1 MGDGEPDTDREATE
15 TDEEDSQEVSVTFDR
30 EYIEEQLMPQYP
42 AALHPAH
49 AIRMAVA
56 NDVERKQESITPAR
70 IRDSV
75 IEALE
80 RAGGGSFEN
89 VQRIVVGDVDELE
102 IEDVGDVQVIE
113 GNSEET

>member
-1 MGDGEPDTDREATE
+1 MSDSEDGKQVSVRF
-15 TDEEDSQEVSVTFDR
+15 DEEYVDQMME
-30 EYIEEQLMPQYP
+30 LYP
-42 AALHPAH
+42 AARHPAH
-49 AIRMAVA
+49 AVRMAVA

-89 VQRIVVGDVDELE
+89 VQRIVVGDVDKLE
-102 IEDVGDVQVIE
+102 AENIGDVEVVE
-113 GNSEET
+113 GSDSTE